1 METQLSPTASTVL
14 ALLVAGVFALLWG
27 GIVILRRGDRL
38 KGVLMLVCAVVLIGN
53 VLIWTV

>member
-1 METQLSPTASTVL
+1 MQTQLSPTASTVL
-14 ALLVAGVFALLWG
+14 ASLVAGAFALLWG